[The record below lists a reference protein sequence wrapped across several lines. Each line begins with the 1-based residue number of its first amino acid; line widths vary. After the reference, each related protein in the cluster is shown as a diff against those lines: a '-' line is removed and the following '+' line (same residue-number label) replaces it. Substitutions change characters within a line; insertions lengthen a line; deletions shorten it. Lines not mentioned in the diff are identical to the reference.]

1 MRKRAALHTAILV
14 ILIILS
20 IATATAFLRHNR
32 FYSNLSPGQDLP
44 VFNHLGGNP
53 VSLNGNSI
61 ILIGRSGCPFCFE
74 QMKIL
79 NRLLAQEPMF
89 REWKIVLLAPQNDRE
104 VFKKYKGFSSIGQ
117 ILLLDSNAFS
127 RLGKLPFPTLI
138 VCKSSERISSI
149 FMGLVNYSN
158 LKSALVT
165 AQ

>member
-1 MRKRAALHTAILV
+1 MRKRAAIHTAILG
-14 ILIILS
+14 ILIIFS
-20 IATATAFLRHNR
+20 IATATAFLRHSR

-44 VFNHLGGNP
+44 AFNDLGGNP

-74 QMKIL
+74 QMEIL
-79 NRLLAQEPMF
+79 DKLLAKEPMF
-89 REWKIVLLAPQNDRE
+89 REWKIILVAPQNDRE
-104 VFKKYKGFSSIGQ
+104 VFEKYKGFSSIGK
-117 ILLLDSNAFS
+117 ILLLDSHAFS
-127 RLGKLPFPTLI
+127 RLGKLPSPTLI
-138 VCKSSERISSI
+138 ICKSGERISSL